1 MMIVEAF
8 EYCSEGHLV
17 RCRECGAVF
26 LFFVFFFIIIVGKI
40 GSNEW
45 WGQFVVVCINCH
57 NMGINGSYLA
67 LKKGV

>member
-26 LFFVFFFIIIVGKI
+26 LFFVFIYLFIIVGKI

-45 WGQFVVVCINCH
+45 
-57 NMGINGSYLA
+57 
-67 LKKGV
+67 